1 MKFLRTKD
9 FTNWNVG
16 MLSYENY
23 LTIAKSQ
30 RLFEMGFSTAERF
43 ISKLEDYEF
52 ISPRDENDKRIV
64 LDKMKHLFIIEKYI
78 NGNINKINKDL
89 LKSICRG
96 YNFIDISQSQF
107 LECVFK
113 NKEEIIKRFNK
124 EINNNQ
130 LWIYNKKST
139 WGYRYELDNNFKLD
153 IYNQAN
159 EDISYQHN
167 EQERHFILGG
177 GKLYLIGIITQAL
190 LLKIMIEF
198 WNKQSDI
205 KLPPPTLLIDSG
217 YIART
222 DFSIIENLKTIHGI
236 ESYTLTIEKSI
247 EEVKGVVYE

>member
-1 MKFLRTKD
+1 M
-9 FTNWNVG
+9 
-16 MLSYENY
+16 
-23 LTIAKSQ
+23 
-30 RLFEMGFSTAERF
+30 
-43 ISKLEDYEF
+43 
-52 ISPRDENDKRIV
+52 
-64 LDKMKHLFIIEKYI
+64 
-78 NGNINKINKDL
+78 
-89 LKSICRG
+89 C
-96 YNFIDISQSQF
+96 
-107 LECVFK
+107 FK

-130 LWIYNKKST
+130 LWIYYKKST
-139 WGYRYELDNNFKLD
+139 WGYRYELDNNFKID

-198 WNKQSDI
+198 WNRQSDI

-217 YIART
+217 YIVRT
-222 DFSIIENLKTIHGI
+222 DFSIIENLKAIYGI

-247 EEVKGVVYE
+247 EEVKNINQL